1 MVSIALVFGHILICE
16 SNNLGFILDK
26 SNAKYLAVFDD
37 SMNLNQVKSFMT
49 KFDIKIKFLKHMK
62 GKTSVRYIT
71 EHGNTVTDFFFRF
84 KKSRFSG
91 NFHQQFF
98 SRSS

>member
-26 SNAKYLAVFDD
+26 SNAKYLALLDD

-91 NFHQQFF
+91 NFNQQFF